1 MVLRILFWRLH
12 GEWLSGVWS
21 NNQRD
26 WVFLVANRIWIVV
39 GILCLSA
46 NGNACPSLSIVWV
59 LFLRWLLP
67 PPWRYLFVWGWPVV
81 CVPFMYCFH
90 WSPYRPE
97 SFDGIVK
104 NKLPG
109 KLFFF
114 FRSIRS
120 SSVTNVRALYTGA
133 SQYIANRSDS
143 SCFFVG
149 FWVGGDLTRD

>member
-21 NNQRD
+21 NSQRD
-26 WVFLVANRIWIVV
+26 WVFLVTNRIWIVV

-46 NGNACPSLSIVWV
+46 SGNACLSLSIVWV
-59 LFLRWLLP
+59 LFLRWLPP

-90 WSPYRPE
+90 WSPYHPE

-104 NKLPG
+104 NKLPE
-109 KLFFF
+109 KLIF

-120 SSVTNVRALYTGA
+120 SFVTYVRALYTGA

-143 SCFFVG
+143 SCFFVS
-149 FWVGGDLTRD
+149 FWVGRDLTHD

>member
-1 MVLRILFWRLH
+1 
-12 GEWLSGVWS
+12 
-21 NNQRD
+21 
-26 WVFLVANRIWIVV
+26 
-39 GILCLSA
+39 
-46 NGNACPSLSIVWV
+46 V

-120 SSVTNVRALYTGA
+120 SSVTNVRDWYTGA

-143 SCFFVG
+143 SCFLSV
-149 FWVGGDLTRD
+149 VN